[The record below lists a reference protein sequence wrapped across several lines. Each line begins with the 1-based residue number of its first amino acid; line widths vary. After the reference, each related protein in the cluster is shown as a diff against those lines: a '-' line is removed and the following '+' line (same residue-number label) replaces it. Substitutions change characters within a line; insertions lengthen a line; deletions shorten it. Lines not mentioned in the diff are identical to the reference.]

1 MLGGWLLVIRVLKP
15 ESFLP
20 EQIKDVVVALLLMVI
35 GIGCVVRAFSKGATR
50 KEKLEELDER
60 NQLIELK
67 TKSKSFQLTQRI
79 CFCLMLAF
87 FVMGK
92 VSGEDLLI
100 TIGLG
105 LGFAYSISI
114 FTELFAY
121 CYYEKHN

>member
-1 MLGGWLLVIRVLKP
+1 MIRVLKP

-35 GIGCVVRAFSKGATR
+35 GIGCVVRAFSKSATR

-67 TKSKSFQLTQRI
+67 TKSKSFQLTQKI
-79 CFCLMLAF
+79 YFCLMLAS

-114 FTELFAY
+114 FAELFAY
-121 CYYEKHN
+121 FYYEKHN